1 MTPFR
6 AVRDLLVWTMLWKE
20 FLQLSRD
27 RLTFAM
33 ILGIPTMQIIIFG
46 FLVQTQVRH
55 LPTVVWDQSRTTA
68 SRELAQRL
76 ENTQN
81 FTITGQVASSTE
93 LDQAIASGQAQAA
106 LVIPVEY
113 ARDLKRGRTAS
124 AQLLIDAQDPMTATS
139 AIAGG
144 QAASL
149 ATAIALRPTAPPPP
163 VDLRVRPRYNPA
175 LRDAVFIVPGLI
187 GVVLT
192 ITLVLVTAMSLVK
205 EREQGT
211 LEQLIVTPISRQTVI
226 VGKIA
231 PFVIIGL
238 VQTTVVL
245 VLGKLIFDIPFRGS
259 LVLLYACTLAFM
271 IAMLGLGILM
281 STVARTQGQALQMGM
296 LILFPSILLSG
307 FIFPLAAMPLVA
319 RVAGMLFPVTHYL
332 TILRGILLKGV
343 GLDALWPSALTLVV
357 FAVALVTLSVTRFAK
372 TLE

>member
-1 MTPFR
+1 MSQFR
-6 AVRDLLVWTMLWKE
+6 AFRDLLVWTMLWKE
-20 FLQLSRD
+20 FLQLARD

-55 LPTVVWDQSRTTA
+55 LPLAIWDQSRTTE
-68 SRELAQRL
+68 SRELATRL

-81 FTITGQVASSTE
+81 FTIASHAASSDE
-93 LDQAIASGQAQAA
+93 VDRAIESGKVQAA

-113 ARDLKRGRTAS
+113 AKDLKRGRTAT
-124 AQLLIDAQDPMTATS
+124 AQLIVDAQDPMTASS

-149 ATAIALRPTAPPPP
+149 ATAFALRPAAPPP

-226 VGKIA
+226 IGKIA

-238 VQTTVVL
+238 LQTTVVL

-259 LVLLYACTLAFM
+259 LVLLYGCTLAFM

-296 LILFPSILLSG
+296 MIMFPSILLSG
-307 FIFPLAAMPLVA
+307 FIFPLAAMPFVA
-319 RVAGMLFPVTHYL
+319 RVAGMIFPVTHYL
-332 TILRGILLKGV
+332 IILRGILLKGV
-343 GLDALWPSALTLVV
+343 GLEALWPSALTLVA
-357 FAVALVTLSVTRFAK
+357 FAVGLVTLSVTRFAK

>member
-81 FTITGQVASSTE
+81 FLIIGQVASSTE
-93 LDQAIASGQAQAA
+93 VDQAIGSGRAQAA

-149 ATAIALRPTAPPPP
+149 ATAIALRPTAPPP

>member
-1 MTPFR
+1 M
-6 AVRDLLVWTMLWKE
+6 
-20 FLQLSRD
+20 
-27 RLTFAM
+27 
-33 ILGIPTMQIIIFG
+33 
-46 FLVQTQVRH
+46 
-55 LPTVVWDQSRTTA
+55 
-68 SRELAQRL
+68 
-76 ENTQN
+76 
-81 FTITGQVASSTE
+81 
-93 LDQAIASGQAQAA
+93 
-106 LVIPVEY
+106 
-113 ARDLKRGRTAS
+113 
-124 AQLLIDAQDPMTATS
+124 
-139 AIAGG
+139 
-144 QAASL
+144 
-149 ATAIALRPTAPPPP
+149 
-163 VDLRVRPRYNPA
+163 DLRVRPRYNPS

>member
-113 ARDLKRGRTAS
+113 AKDLKRGRTAS
-124 AQLLIDAQDPMTATS
+124 AQLIIDAQDPMTATS

-149 ATAIALRPTAPPPP
+149 ATATALRPTAPPPP

-259 LVLLYACTLAFM
+259 LVLLYVCTLAFM

-319 RVAGMLFPVTHYL
+319 RVAGMIFPVTHYL